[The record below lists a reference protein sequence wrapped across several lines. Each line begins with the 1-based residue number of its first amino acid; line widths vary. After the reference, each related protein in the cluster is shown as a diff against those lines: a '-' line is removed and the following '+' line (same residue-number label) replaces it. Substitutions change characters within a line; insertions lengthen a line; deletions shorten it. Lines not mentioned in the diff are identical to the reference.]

1 MDSLIL
7 VKIIVKISF
16 PNQAF
21 VDFNVAMKKPS
32 LRRVT
37 WDLNS
42 SVLWLTIWGGC
53 PGRTLA
59 ALQVHSTTLSFSLQ
73 VHHVLESFDSSN
85 SPYDKNYLN
94 SRFIQKWG
102 NVKSV
107 ILSHDPYDPAHA
119 IPYKTITRAACI
131 GPDGLTWA
139 GPEKRPSGPALAM
152 LCCKILKD
160 WPSYIVNK
168 YIIFFCGKRFEFT
181 KGSFLI
187 HIV

>member
-1 MDSLIL
+1 MFVYPSYFEEGVNKDHWN
-7 VKIIVKISF
+7 VVCYMNGQFDFDKIIVKISF

-21 VDFNVAMKKPS
+21 ADFNVAMKKPC

-42 SVLWLTIWGGC
+42 SVLWLTSSGWV
-53 PGRTLA
+53 PRQNFSSFASSLN
-59 ALQVHSTTLSFSLQ
+59 HLSFSPQ

-94 SRFIQKWG
+94 SRFIQMWG
-102 NVKSV
+102 NVRSV

-139 GPEKRPSGPALAM
+139 GPEKGRQALHSQCFVA
-152 LCCKILKD
+152 K
-160 WPSYIVNK
+160 S
-168 YIIFFCGKRFEFT
+168 
-181 KGSFLI
+181 
-187 HIV
+187 